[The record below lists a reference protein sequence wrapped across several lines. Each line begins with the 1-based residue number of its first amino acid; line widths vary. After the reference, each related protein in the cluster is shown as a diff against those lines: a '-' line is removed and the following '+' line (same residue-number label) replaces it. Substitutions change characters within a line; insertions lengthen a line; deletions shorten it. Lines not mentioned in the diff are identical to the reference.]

1 MADTGGP
8 QSVFWAL
15 CSLKGRIRRATYAL
29 GMTLIFSVWWVALS
43 QVFASAEG
51 SEQIETWLLILG
63 FVVLGSTYCIYALAH
78 KRLQDIGYK
87 GFYAL
92 IIFPLGPLLT
102 GFLFLPLMALALIPG
117 QPDDNQYGPPP
128 VREPSA

>member
-63 FVVLGSTYCIYALAH
+63 FIVLGSTYCIYALAH
-78 KRLQDIGYK
+78 CGDYQSGHDGY
-87 GFYAL
+87 
-92 IIFPLGPLLT
+92 LT
-102 GFLFLPLMALALIPG
+102 FS
-117 QPDDNQYGPPP
+117 N
-128 VREPSA
+128 